1 MMKAQLERTDETR
14 EDDVTLVRRI
24 REGDRSAFETL
35 MRRYNRRLYRLAR
48 ATVGDPSEAEDVLQE
63 SYVKAYRSIEE
74 FRGEAS
80 AYTWLCRLVLNECFG
95 NQRRSAR
102 RQRIV
107 PIVSSRTDVD
117 VSSMSASSPLSPE
130 HALARAQL
138 RALLEHKLDQLPES
152 FRQVF
157 VCRCVE
163 EMTVEETAQCLR
175 IPEATVRTRHFRAR
189 SLMREA
195 LAQEVDLLERELFE
209 FGGAACDRV
218 VAAVL
223 ARLY

>member
-1 MMKAQLERTDETR
+1 MMKAQLARTDKLR

-24 REGDRSAFETL
+24 RDGDPSAFETL

-48 ATVGDPSEAEDVLQE
+48 ATLGDPSEAEDVLQE

-74 FRGEAS
+74 FRGESS

-95 NQRRSAR
+95 KQRRSAR

-107 PIVSSRTDVD
+107 PIVSSSTDVD
-117 VSSMSASSPLSPE
+117 VSSMTASSPVSPE

-163 EMTVEETAQCLR
+163 EMTVEETAECLR

-209 FGGAACDRV
+209 FGGAACDRI